1 MNIHY
6 RMRGPQWAAA
16 AHSARSIRPVGK
28 SIIGNLHKNLGL
40 EILKLV
46 QFDY

>member
-1 MNIHY
+1 MNIYY
-6 RMRGPQWAAA
+6 RMRGPRWDAA

-28 SIIGNLHKNLGL
+28 SAIGNLHKDLGL
-40 EILKLV
+40 EILKFV